1 VTGPLALVGGAEFQ
15 PGNEPTDRKLL
26 AAAGDGPAYVL
37 PTAAARQ
44 RPDLAVA
51 AARLWFASLGR
62 EVEELPVLTRA
73 DGLSASLA
81 ALARQGRFFY
91 LVGGDPG
98 LVALALGQS
107 DVQQAMVEAWRAGAA
122 LAGSSA
128 GAMALGQWTPVRE
141 RWPSHDRRRLA
152 PALAVVPGVVVVPHY
167 EASGHR
173 WRIELPPDAILLG
186 LDERTAALWDGREWR
201 VSGPGRVTVV
211 VGRQRAVFASGEA
224 VAELPAPV

>member
-15 PGNEPTDRKLL
+15 PGNEPTDRALL

-44 RPDLAVA
+44 RPELAVA
-51 AARLWFASLGR
+51 TARRWFADLGR
-62 EVEELPVLTRA
+62 AVDELPVLTRSDA
-73 DGLSASLA
+73 LSAGLA
-81 ALARQGRFFY
+81 GLARQGRLFY

-98 LVALALGQS
+98 LVAHALNHTYVHLAML
-107 DVQQAMVEAWRAGAA
+107 EAWRAGAA

-141 RWPSHDRRRLA
+141 RWPNTDRRRLA
-152 PALAVVPGVVVVPHY
+152 PALGVVPGVVVVPHY
-167 EASGHR
+167 ETSGQR

-186 LDERTAALWDGREWR
+186 VDERTAALWDGQGWR

-211 VGRQRAVFASGEA
+211 AGAEPAVFASGQA
-224 VAELPAPV
+224 VVGLPPPV

>member
-15 PGNEPTDRKLL
+15 PGNEPIDQALL

-44 RPDLAVA
+44 HPELAVA
-51 AARLWFASLGR
+51 TARRWFASLGR
-62 EVEELPVLTRA
+62 AVEELPVLTHSDA
-73 DGLSASLA
+73 LSAPLA
-81 ALARQGRFFY
+81 GLARQGRFFY

-98 LVALALGQS
+98 LVVLVLNHTYVHLAML
-107 DVQQAMVEAWRAGAA
+107 EAWREGAA

-141 RWPSHDRRRLA
+141 KWPNRDRRRLA
-152 PALAVVPGVVVVPHY
+152 PALGLVPGVVVVPHF

-173 WRIELPPDAILLG
+173 WQLDLPPGAILLG
-186 LDERTAALWDGREWR
+186 VDERTAALWDGRGWR
-201 VSGPGRVTVV
+201 VAGPGRVTVV
-211 VGRQRAVFASGEA
+211 VGAEKAVFASGEA
-224 VAELPAPV
+224 VVGLPPPV